1 MILSTS
7 LSTLFRV
14 LVTFSIAK
22 QPEVMIINNLV
33 LQQYFSAIF
42 YVFIQFLIKFADKML

>member
-1 MILSTS
+1 MGNFFEYSFLSTGY
-7 LSTLFRV
+7 
-14 LVTFSIAK
+14 FSIAK